1 MAYADISFAPPE
13 SALSR
18 NASGEDLYRIGLLY
32 ANGMDVAVDYVAA
45 HKWFNLAAS
54 RGHAD
59 ARWYRAEMAEMMK
72 PEDIAAAQRAAREWL
87 RKAN

>member
-1 MAYADISFAPPE
+1 MAYADIQFAPPE
-13 SALSR
+13 TGLSKSAS
-18 NASGEDLYRIGLLY
+18 AEDLYRIGLMY
-32 ANGMDVAVDYVAA
+32 ANGMDVVVDFVAA

-59 ARWYRAEMAEMMK
+59 ARCYRAEMAEMLS
-72 PEDIAAAQRAAREWL
+72 PTDVAVAQRAAREWL

>member
-1 MAYADISFAPPE
+1 MAYADIQFAPPE
-13 SALSR
+13 SLLTR
-18 NASGEDLYRIGLLY
+18 DASAEDLYRIGLMY
-32 ANGMDVAVDYVAA
+32 ANGMDVVLDFVAA

-59 ARWYRAEMAEMMK
+59 ARWYRSEMAEMLSAS
-72 PEDIAAAQRAAREWL
+72 DVAAAQRAAREWL